1 MEKIYFQS
9 DNTSGVHPQIMEAI
23 NKANQDHAMPYGS
36 DAYSLQV
43 QEKFREL
50 SGRDCDVV
58 FVLGGTGGNV
68 LAMDSMLSSYEALI
82 CTDVCHIHTTE
93 TGAFEKIVSAKIYP
107 TPNRDGKLDLN
118 EVKKVIDEYIGT
130 FHHNQP
136 AVISIAQTTELGT
149 VYTVDEIRE
158 ICEFA
163 HQYHLKVHMDG
174 ARISNALAYLGCSYQ
189 EMVVD
194 TGVDVVTFGG
204 TKNGMLFGEANVYY
218 DKRCYQRAVYMQKQD
233 LQLISKMRFI
243 PAQFLA
249 FFQDDL
255 YLKMA
260 DHANRLITK
269 TLKEGLKDIPGVEV
283 SNTLQS
289 NQAFLVLPEDKV
301 EALDEKFY
309 FAINRDL
316 GDKKEIRLVTSFQTT
331 QAEMDA
337 FVTSLKEIMSH

>member
-1 MEKIYFQS
+1 
-9 DNTSGVHPQIMEAI
+9 
-23 NKANQDHAMPYGS
+23 
-36 DAYSLQV
+36 
-43 QEKFREL
+43 
-50 SGRDCDVV
+50 
-58 FVLGGTGGNV
+58 
-68 LAMDSMLSSYEALI
+68 
-82 CTDVCHIHTTE
+82 
-93 TGAFEKIVSAKIYP
+93 
-107 TPNRDGKLDLN
+107 
-118 EVKKVIDEYIGT
+118 
-130 FHHNQP
+130 
-136 AVISIAQTTELGT
+136 
-149 VYTVDEIRE
+149 
-158 ICEFA
+158 
-163 HQYHLKVHMDG
+163 
-174 ARISNALAYLGCSYQ
+174 
-189 EMVVD
+189 
-194 TGVDVVTFGG
+194 
-204 TKNGMLFGEANVYY
+204 MLFGEANVYY

-337 FVTSLKEIMSH
+337 FVTCLKEIMSH